1 MKITTKGH
9 EVPFYTFLCWYM
21 AFTSSILLCLAI
33 VDGKECVNVD
43 TTRSALALC
52 ISMRQQLQCQS
63 QAN

>member
-52 ISMRQQLQCQS
+52 ISMR
-63 QAN
+63 

>member
-21 AFTSSILLCLAI
+21 VFTSSIVLFLAV

-43 TTRSALALC
+43 TTHSALALY
-52 ISMRQQLQCQS
+52 ISMQ
-63 QAN
+63 